1 MAVKGGVVIKNKYM
15 IEAIIEAKKADE
27 SGECPIGAVI
37 VRNGDIIACG
47 FNLKES
53 EQNPVLHAEI
63 VTIQKACKA
72 LGTWHL
78 DDCDLY
84 VTLEPC
90 VMCAG
95 AIIQSRIRRL
105 YFGAYDLKAGATG
118 SIVNIFDIK
127 EFNHSPEIFAGI
139 MEDECSALIKQFFR
153 RLR

>member
-1 MAVKGGVVIKNKYM
+1 MQ
-15 IEAIIEAKKADE
+15 EAIIEAKKADE
-27 SGECPIGAVI
+27 ISECPIGAVI
-37 VRNGDIIACG
+37 VRNGDIIARG

-53 EQNPVLHAEI
+53 DQNPILHAEI
-63 VTIQKACKA
+63 VTIQRACEV

-95 AIIQSRIRRL
+95 AIIQSRIKRI
-105 YFGAYDLKAGATG
+105 YFGAYDPKAGAIG
-118 SIVNIFDIK
+118 SVANIFDIK
-127 EFNHSPEIFAGI
+127 ELNHTPEIYVGI
-139 MEDECSALIKQFFR
+139 METECSELLKHFFK